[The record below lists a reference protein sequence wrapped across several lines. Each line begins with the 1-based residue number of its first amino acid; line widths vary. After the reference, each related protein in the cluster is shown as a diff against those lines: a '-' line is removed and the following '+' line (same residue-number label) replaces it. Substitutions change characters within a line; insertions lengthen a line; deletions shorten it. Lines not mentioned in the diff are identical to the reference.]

1 MGRILDYQ
9 PGDNDQ
15 LERLDTNKMS
25 FFLPFLKYDPS
36 HLPVVISTFLSV
48 LPKMGSLA
56 LNVGECFIRLC
67 PSSGYLTGHQSQS
80 LSQSSNENWIASGV
94 WPLMCVVSLT
104 TLSMLTGHIR
114 RSSISERVFWASRR
128 GQSPE
133 ESTSEKVSPRRAGKL
148 EILHLAYIL
157 RRLATILERGF
168 GKLLK
173 GTIDYCDFLSLF
185 RRP

>member
-1 MGRILDYQ
+1 
-9 PGDNDQ
+9 
-15 LERLDTNKMS
+15 
-25 FFLPFLKYDPS
+25 
-36 HLPVVISTFLSV
+36 
-48 LPKMGSLA
+48 MGSLA

-114 RSSISERVFWASRR
+114 ISSISERIFWASRR

-133 ESTSEKVSPRRAGKL
+133 ESTSEKVSPRRAGKP

-173 GTIDYCDFLSLF
+173 GTIDCCDFLSLF